1 MWGYWYNYAE
11 DGEKDFALDTVQ
23 RLEDKLTQIVEKEIY
38 DEIIVKRLQLN
49 IKAIKY
55 YYSI

>member
-1 MWGYWYNYAE
+1 MWGYWYNSVE
-11 DGEKDFALDTVQ
+11 NGEKEFAIDTVQ
-23 RLEDKLTQIVEKEIY
+23 RLEDKLTKIVEQEIY